1 MTEQTIK
8 EKMSILN
15 DQFSVYVNSIVDN
28 PQAHTPPTRYYIDNI
43 LPDVLQLTFECEQI
57 GHINLETITREDGT
71 QYYSCD
77 ECSKQI
83 ELNN

>member
-1 MTEQTIK
+1 MSEQTIK

-15 DQFSVYVNSIVDN
+15 GQFNEYVKSIADN
-28 PQAHTPPTRYYIDNI
+28 PQEHKPPTTYYIDNI
-43 LPDVLQLTFECEQI
+43 LPDVLQLTLECEQI
-57 GHINLETITREDGT
+57 GHVNLETITREDGT

-83 ELNN
+83 ELNI